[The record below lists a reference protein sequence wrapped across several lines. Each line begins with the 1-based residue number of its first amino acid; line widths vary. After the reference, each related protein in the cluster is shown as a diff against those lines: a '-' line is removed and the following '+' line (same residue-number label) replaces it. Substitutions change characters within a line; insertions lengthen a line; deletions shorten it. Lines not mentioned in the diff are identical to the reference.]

1 MKIIQLHRDN
11 VNRAKQMCNAV
22 RNGVDEAT
30 IYIYDMIDPYWGV
43 SATSF
48 VAALNSV
55 SDAKVLHL
63 RINSPGGDVF
73 EGRAI
78 VEAIKRFAGKTIAHV
93 DSLAASA
100 ASSIA
105 IAANEVEIAPGA
117 FFMIHNASG
126 MVWGDKTDMRTTADL
141 LEKVEGTIVADYVA
155 KTGKTTEEVVAW
167 MDAETWFTGDE
178 AVANGF
184 ADRTTPAAANAAQN
198 TAWNLA
204 AFDKA
209 PAALANRGNPPAA
222 PEIVPPAPGTTP
234 ETTPD
239 TTGKAQS
246 NRNALRLALI
256 A

>member
-1 MKIIQLHRDN
+1 MKIKILMRDN
-11 VNRAKQMCNAV
+11 ATQGKYGCKTL

-30 IYIYDMIDPYWGV
+30 IYIYDMIDAYWGV
-43 SATSF
+43 SATEF
-48 VAALNSV
+48 IAALNSV

-105 IAANEVEIAPGA
+105 IAADEVEIAAGA
-117 FFMIHNASG
+117 FLMIHNASG

-141 LEKVEGTIVADYVA
+141 LEKVEGTIVTDYMA
-155 KTGKTTEEVVAW
+155 KTGKTAEEIVAW
-167 MDAETWFTGDE
+167 MNAETWFTGDE

-184 ADRTTPAAANAAQN
+184 ADRIATAPDGTSNK
-198 TAWNLA
+198 AWNLA

-209 PAALANRGNPPAA
+209 PKSLLEQPKQVDAKPANPQPPKQEPTSA
-222 PEIVPPAPGTTP
+222 TQTN
-234 ETTPD
+234 
-239 TTGKAQS
+239 S
-246 NRNALRLALI
+246 NALRLAMI

>member
-1 MKIIQLHRDN
+1 MRIKILMRDN
-11 VNRAKQMCNAV
+11 ATQGKHGCKTL

-30 IYIYDMIDPYWGV
+30 IYIYDMIDAYWGV
-43 SATSF
+43 SATEF
-48 VAALNSV
+48 IAALNSV

-105 IAANEVEIAPGA
+105 IAADEVEIAAGA

-126 MVWGDKTDMRTTADL
+126 MVWGDKTAMRTTADL
-141 LEKVEGTIVADYVA
+141 LEKVEGTIVNDYMA
-155 KTGKTTEEVVAW
+155 KTGKTAEEIVAW
-167 MDAETWFTGDE
+167 MDAETWFTGEE
-178 AVANGF
+178 AVAAGF
-184 ADRTTPAAANAAQN
+184 ANRVSAAPDTATNK
-198 TAWNLA
+198 AWNLA

-209 PAALANRGNPPAA
+209 PQALREQPKPPE
-222 PEIVPPAPGTTP
+222 PDNKQTP
-234 ETTPD
+234 EPD
-239 TTGKAQS
+239 TAGTSQTNK
-246 NRNALRLALI
+246 NALCLAMI
-256 A
+256 V